1 MINQPTI
8 FRSLAIQSG
17 FSSANPVDFELLDD
31 EGRQQIYILNDQS
44 PGRMHHLV
52 LANES
57 AQNLSFQKNLG
68 NRIPSRENHHFELRF
83 RPGTLDAEHIS
94 WLTIGTGGW
103 RLAVE
108 ERTEKGDQI
117 HDGSVSVYLLFVG
130 EEELVLPAGRTMVLI
145 LHHVKAGL
153 AGGSRGS
160 RIELRYHTDGQ
171 QLLSNPADSIR
182 CYRQERLQIVNNRG
196 KKDLPMMAAFEG
208 SSTVLNDGSTSNH
221 LILQISNFLQNDTIA
236 LSALDS
242 ESPTKFILSFDT
254 SSEQA
259 AWALC
264 NTDEA
269 QAIEIEMHFEAQEA
283 TSWRIR
289 PEFQGN
295 NPQWVITL
303 LDDVE
308 VKVGEYFHLH
318 LEGLKTAMPSGF
330 TKLHLLYENIP
341 GFWDG
346 RFEIHIEKSPLKFDD
361 EKRDKNQREDGHF
374 IQKTK
379 VGIGNTKP
387 VDTLDVNG
395 GVQAETLVLRNG
407 LKADLALDVK
417 GMINALDSN
426 VEGKIST
433 KDLEVTGNL
442 KVAGKLQDDFGH
454 FIPPGGI
461 IMWSGTTVPTGW
473 KLCDGSNGTPDL
485 KGRFIVGYHSGDS
498 DYNQPGNLSEGNS
511 TPGNTA
517 GLSQVKLSLAQM
529 PEHNHGFSISFDD
542 KYTDLAPR
550 SYRDTDGSH
559 QTGENLTTATSRQIS
574 ISAET
579 DNKGGDSPHEN
590 RPPYYVLAFIM
601 KK

>member
-1 MINQPTI
+1 MTNQPTI
-8 FRSLAIQSG
+8 FRSLAVQSG
-17 FSSANPVDFELLDD
+17 FSKANPIDFELLDD

-57 AQNLSFQKNLG
+57 GQDLTFQKDNG
-68 NRIPSRENHHFELRF
+68 NRIPSRANHHFEVRF
-83 RPGTLDAEHIS
+83 RPGTLSAEHSS

-108 ERTEKGDQI
+108 ERSEEGDNI
-117 HDGSVSVYLLFVG
+117 HDGTMSLYLLFVG
-130 EEELVLPAGRTMVLI
+130 EEELVLPAGRTIVLI
-145 LHHVKAGL
+145 LHHVKAGI

-160 RIELRYHTDGQ
+160 RMELRYQTDGQ
-171 QLLSNPADSIR
+171 QLLTTPADSIR
-182 CYRQERLQIVNNRG
+182 CYRQERLQIINNRG
-196 KKDLPMMAAFEG
+196 KKELPMIAAFEG
-208 SSTVLNDGSTSNH
+208 SSTVLNDGATENH

-254 SSEQA
+254 SKEQA

-264 NTDEA
+264 DNDNA
-269 QAIEIEMHFEAQEA
+269 QAIDVEVHFEKQEA

-308 VKVGEYFHLH
+308 VAVGEYFHLH
-318 LEGLKTAMPSGF
+318 LEGLKTSMPSGF
-330 TKLHLLYENIP
+330 TKLYLLYENIP

-346 RFEIHIEKSPLKFDD
+346 RFEILIEKSPLKFDD
-361 EKRDKNQREDGHF
+361 EKQDKNQREDGHF

-407 LKADLALDVK
+407 LQANLALDVK
-417 GMINALDSN
+417 GKINALDSN
-426 VEGKIST
+426 IEGKFST

-442 KVAGKLQDDFGH
+442 KVAGTLQDDLGH

-461 IMWSGTTVPTGW
+461 IMWSGTKVPTGW
-473 KLCDGSNGTPDL
+473 KLCDGTNDTPDL
-485 KGRFIVGYHSGDS
+485 KGRFIVGYQKGVD
-498 DYNQPGNLSEGNS
+498 DYNQPGNFSEGGA
-511 TPGNTA
+511 TKGNTS
-517 GLSQVKLSLAQM
+517 GESHVTLSINQM
-529 PEHNHGFSISFDD
+529 PVHEHGFVISFND

-550 SYRDTDGSH
+550 AYRDTDGSH
-559 QTGENLTTATSRQIS
+559 QTGENLTTATSRNLS
-574 ISAET
+574 IRGVT
-579 DNKGGDSPHEN
+579 DQKGGNASHEN